1 MDFFWRQLPT
11 SSTTCKSLEA
21 FKFAHAHVRYEFL
34 ARMGDYSLSKEPC
47 ILSKKSP
54 AFLSS
59 KKAWYSI
66 EVIGPYG
73 LCKEPFLA
81 SKEPFLVSKEP
92 FLASKEP
99 FLVSKEPFL
108 VSKEPFL
115 VSKEPF
121 LVSKEPFLASKEPFL
136 VSNKVFPPVKTSLSS
151 VENALR
157 QKGDVA
163 VPTFM
168 IRCDLNR
175 CDLM

>member
-108 VSKEPFL
+108 
-115 VSKEPF
+115 
-121 LVSKEPFLASKEPFL
+121 ASKEPFL